1 MLHHSLCHRVHCFPV
16 SFYVTDSFLVE
27 RCIIVQLFTFIS
39 SDHFLVVRCEM
50 SGERFL
56 SKEEVEKLS
65 DAELDR
71 YIEHLQRRN
80 AEQDDD
86 IISRVEGLCTSYE
99 RTANAE
105 YNVLRLRQVIQ
116 EAQQS
121 TSGIVTEKK
130 EDVEEKK
137 K

>member
-1 MLHHSLCHRVHCFPV
+1 M
-16 SFYVTDSFLVE
+16 TDSFLVE